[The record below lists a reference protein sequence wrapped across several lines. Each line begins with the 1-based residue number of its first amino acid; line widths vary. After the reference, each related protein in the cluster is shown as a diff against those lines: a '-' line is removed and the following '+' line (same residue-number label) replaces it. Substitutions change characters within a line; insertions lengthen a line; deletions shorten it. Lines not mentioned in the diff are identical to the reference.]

1 MARIRVIDEAS
12 AEGELREIYSDLKRS
27 RGRLAEVHKIQSL
40 NPPSIRDH
48 MALYLTAMFGRSPLT
63 RAEREMLA
71 LDVELEKEAGGYRY
85 D

>member
-12 AEGELREIYSDLKRS
+12 AEGELREIHSDLKRS

-71 LDVELEKEAGGYRY
+71 LDVELEEDAGGYRY